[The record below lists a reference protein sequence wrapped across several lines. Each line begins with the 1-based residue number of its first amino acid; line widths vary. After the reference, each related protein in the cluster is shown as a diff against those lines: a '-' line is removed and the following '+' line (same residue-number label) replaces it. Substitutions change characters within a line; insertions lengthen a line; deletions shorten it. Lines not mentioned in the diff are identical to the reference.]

1 MDYDIIEYDGDEYIA
16 TNWNGERYG
25 KCYKRAESCKH
36 FGGAFPAEGWEN
48 KDIAL
53 RPIYK
58 AIAEDDF
65 EVIGYKEV

>member
-1 MDYDIIEYDGDEYIA
+1 MNYNVIEYNGDEYIA
-16 TNWNGERYG
+16 MDWNGERYG
-25 KCYKRAESCKH
+25 KCYKRAE

-58 AIAEDDF
+58 EVAEDEF
-65 EVIGYKEV
+65 EVIGYEED

>member
-1 MDYDIIEYDGDEYIA
+1 MDYDVIEYNGDEYIA
-16 TNWNGERYG
+16 MGWNGEWY
-25 KCYKRAESCKH
+25 KWCYKRAASCKR
-36 FGGAFPAEGWEN
+36 FGGAFPDEGWEN

-58 AIAEDDF
+58 EVAEDEF

>member
-1 MDYDIIEYDGDEYIA
+1 MDYDIIEYNGDEYIA
-16 TNWNGERYG
+16 MDWNGERYG
-25 KCYKRAESCKH
+25 KCYKRAESCQR

-58 AIAEDDF
+58 EVAEDEF
-65 EVIGYKEV
+65 EVIGYQEV

>member
-1 MDYDIIEYDGDEYIA
+1 MDYDIIEYNSDIFIA
-16 TNWNGERYG
+16 MDWNGERYG

-58 AIAEDDF
+58 EAAEDEF
-65 EVIGYKEV
+65 EVIGYEEV

>member
-1 MDYDIIEYDGDEYIA
+1 MDYDIIDYEGDEYIA
-16 TNWNGERYG
+16 MDWNGERYCS
-25 KCYKRAESCKH
+25 CYKRAESCKH

-58 AIAEDDF
+58 EVADDEF
-65 EVIGYKEV
+65 EIIGYEEV

>member
-1 MDYDIIEYDGDEYIA
+1 MGSA
-16 TNWNGERYG
+16 VGELTAPGLMMAGWYT
-25 KCYKRAESCKH
+25 RAESCKH

-58 AIAEDDF
+58 EIADDEF
-65 EVIGYKEV
+65 EVIGYEEV

>member
-16 TNWNGERYG
+16 MDWNGERYG
-25 KCYKRAESCKH
+25 KCYKRAY
-36 FGGAFPAEGWEN
+36 FGGAFAAEDWEN

-58 AIAEDDF
+58 EIGEDDF
-65 EVIGYKEV
+65 EVIGYEEV

>member
-16 TNWNGERYG
+16 MDWNGERYA

-36 FGGAFPAEGWEN
+36 LGGAFPAEGWEN

-53 RPIYK
+53 RPLYK
-58 AIAEDDF
+58 EGAEDEF
-65 EVIGYKEV
+65 EVIGYEEV